1 MVALISSIM
10 LLLTR
15 VVSLLSR
22 LEIKSVSKTKFKYFQ
37 CKGRLSFEL
46 FSAKKNKFDNLDG
59 IQALKLYAAM
69 QELQVKTLESPFSP
83 EQILISMLHVL
94 LILNYSM
101 LAQELT

>member
-46 FSAKKNKFDNLDG
+46 FSAKNKFNNLDG
-59 IQALKLYAAM
+59 IQALKLNAAI

-94 LILNYSM
+94 LIPNYSTQ
-101 LAQELT
+101 AQELT

>member
-15 VVSLLSR
+15 VVLLLSR

-46 FSAKKNKFDNLDG
+46 FPTLNSFDDFDG
-59 IQALKLYAAM
+59 IQALKLIEAM
-69 QELQVKTLESPFSP
+69 QEPLVEMPESPFSP